1 MSAAGSLRILLVV
14 ESFPP
19 HTSGGRSYRAAKL
32 VKSLT
37 RSGCRVL
44 VLCGDRELDSDPGL
58 LEGVDFDNL
67 EVVRCPQPPESRWVV
82 RLRQLLRQLFLMD
95 GRLDLVFRLLSSL
108 KESAPDF
115 VPDVVITSSAPY
127 EVHWV
132 GYLLKR
138 RLGCCWVSDWRDPFT
153 LNRNYSKRLPTARL
167 ADGLAES
174 FIYRRSDGVIFNT
187 RCNLEQAAET
197 FGLDASDP
205 RYTVCQNG
213 YDPSDLPADLRAP
226 PAGEGQDFVLSYI
239 GGVRGDPVERLFVS
253 RVLEQR
259 AALVDRGIRIRLV
272 GNGSETFREEAER
285 SQAALELVG
294 FLPQA
299 ELGRIWRESSALLIF
314 LPPSKDPLGWVPQKL
329 YPYLASGHPIL
340 AFVPP
345 GEARDYLSQAGGH
358 VIRDPEDYDLLET
371 IDSVVQASREDEP
384 GTHDRESVERFDQ
397 SRLFAQLQRWLR
409 ERVEG

>member
-1 MSAAGSLRILLVV
+1 MAAGGSLKILLVV

-32 VKSLT
+32 VKSFT

-44 VLCGDRELDSDPGL
+44 VLCGDREIDSDPGL
-58 LEGVDFDNL
+58 LEGVDFDKL
-67 EVVRCPQPPESRWVV
+67 EVVRCSQPPESRVVV

-95 GRLDLVFRLLSSL
+95 GRLDLAFRLLSSL
-108 KESAPDF
+108 KENAPDF

-167 ADGLAES
+167 ADRVAER

-187 RCNLEQAAET
+187 RCNLEQAAKR

-213 YDPSDLPADLRAP
+213 YDPADLPGDLRAP
-226 PAGEGQDFVLSYI
+226 STGEGHDFVLSYI
-239 GGVRGDPVERLFVS
+239 GGVRGNEVERLFVS

-259 AALVDRGIRIRLV
+259 AALVDRGVRIRLV
-272 GNGSETFREEAER
+272 GNGSETFREEAEQSR
-285 SQAALELVG
+285 GVLQLVG

-299 ELGRIWRESSALLIF
+299 ELGLIWRESSALLIF
-314 LPPSKDPLGWVPQKL
+314 LPRSKGQLGWVPQKL

-358 VIRDPEDYDLLET
+358 VIRDPKEYDLLES
-371 IDSVVQASREDEP
+371 IDSVVRAGREDEP
-384 GTHDRESVERFDQ
+384 GTRDRESIERFDQ
-397 SRLFAQLQRWLR
+397 SRLFAQLQRWLMQR
-409 ERVEG
+409 IEA